1 MALVVEIGFL
11 PVKARTMLVESLTA
25 AIRRISE
32 METCVSAGTEEGV
45 NVDVYSPKILEQ
57 FERASR
63 KANAALAAAGLF
75 CEFRLEFCIGYASG

>member
-32 METCVSAGTEEGV
+32 MEICVSAGTGEGV
-45 NVDVYSPKILEQ
+45 NLDVYSPKVLGQ
-57 FERASR
+57 FERASG

-75 CEFRLEFCIGYASG
+75 CKSRPEYCIGYASG

>member
-11 PVKARTMLVESLTA
+11 PVKAQTMLIESLTA

-45 NVDVYSPKILEQ
+45 SLDVYSAKVLEH

-75 CEFRLEFCIGYASG
+75 CKSKLEYCIGYASG